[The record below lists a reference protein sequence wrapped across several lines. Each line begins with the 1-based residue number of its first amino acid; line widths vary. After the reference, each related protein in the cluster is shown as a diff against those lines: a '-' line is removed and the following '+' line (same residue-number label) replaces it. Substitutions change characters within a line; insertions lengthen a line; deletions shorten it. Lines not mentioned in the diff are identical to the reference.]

1 MAFGHQPMPTATLSG
16 SAIFLSCG
24 ACIWQSLWLEHSMR
38 DCLCFLWF
46 AARERER
53 REVRATEREP
63 HHLSCFCSHTAVSLV
78 GASTLSR
85 DPNNGFVILALQMQY
100 SGAHCAKHCTCPCFY
115 LCVCCASS
123 ETGHGG
129 DTFWLWAVPPYVMLL
144 FVFNGLWLLARPVAC
159 FCGLGRSGAEHIK
172 HWHGVGIWW
181 PSLESHWR
189 PPRGVCVAASSP
201 TVSF

>member
-1 MAFGHQPMPTATLSG
+1 MFPVVCSQRARAEG
-16 SAIFLSCG
+16 SASN
-24 ACIWQSLWLEHSMR
+24 
-38 DCLCFLWF
+38 
-46 AARERER
+46 RER
-53 REVRATEREP
+53 AASFI
-63 HHLSCFCSHTAVSLV
+63 LFFSHTAVSFV

-129 DTFWLWAVPPYVMLL
+129 DTFWLWAVAPYVMLL

-159 FCGLGRSGAEHIK
+159 FLRSGPEWGRAHQALARSRNLVAE
-172 HWHGVGIWW
+172 
-181 PSLESHWR
+181 S
-189 PPRGVCVAASSP
+189 
-201 TVSF
+201 